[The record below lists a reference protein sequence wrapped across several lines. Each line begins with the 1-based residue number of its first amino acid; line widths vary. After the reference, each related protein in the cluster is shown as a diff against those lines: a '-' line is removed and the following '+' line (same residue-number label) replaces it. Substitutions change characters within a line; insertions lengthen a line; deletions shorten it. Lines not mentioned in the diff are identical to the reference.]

1 MDQISD
7 QHGNYITRQKKCEK
21 RYFPRLHQSVTC
33 IKKELFAN
41 VRGCFC
47 DHNTELAK
55 IAMITYQNSKTMHR
69 RNREKCYVSNKKKG
83 NEKQKSKCPENLAL
97 NKKSY

>member
-1 MDQISD
+1 M
-7 QHGNYITRQKKCEK
+7 YK
-21 RYFPRLHQSVTC
+21 
-33 IKKELFAN
+33 KKELFAN

-55 IAMITYQNSKTMHR
+55 IAMITYQNTKTMHR

-97 NKKSY
+97 NKKKLLKFY